1 MLATI
6 SELTSSTIMIID
18 DIPINIRV
26 ARAHLETAGY
36 LNFITLSDPAEA
48 LTAIRNANPDVL
60 LLDIMMPGI
69 SGLEILQALRA
80 EPETQRLPILILT
93 GADSRDLK
101 NQALRL
107 GATDFLTKPIDVDEL
122 LPRVRNS
129 LLVKSYEDD
138 LRAQVDQRTVE
149 LEQSQNELIHCLA
162 RAAEFRDSDTGAH
175 IVRVGKYAAI
185 IADELGMP
193 PEHIARLQQA
203 ATLHD
208 VGKIGIPDSI
218 LRKEGKLN
226 EEEID
231 KIQKHCGYG
240 GQVLGAPSTEFN
252 LSLANHAVI
261 GAQIMEVC
269 SSPTLTLARTIA
281 LTHHEWWDG
290 TGYPLGLSGE
300 NIPLEGRITAV
311 ADVFD
316 ALSSRRPYKKAF
328 SLDQCLSILD
338 EESGSHFDP
347 RIVAAFLN
355 RVSDIVKVQLE
366 HADVC

>member
-1 MLATI
+1 MIATI

-36 LNFITLSDPAEA
+36 LNFITLSDPSEA

-138 LRAQVDQRTVE
+138 LRAQVDQRTAE

-185 IADELGMP
+185 IADELGMS

-218 LRKEGKLN
+218 LRKEGKRQNPKALR
-226 EEEID
+226 IWW
-231 KIQKHCGYG
+231 
-240 GQVLGAPSTEFN
+240 PS
-252 LSLANHAVI
+252 
-261 GAQIMEVC
+261 
-269 SSPTLTLARTIA
+269 
-281 LTHHEWWDG
+281 
-290 TGYPLGLSGE
+290 TGYPFDRLQSVVGQSCGHWCSDHGSLQFTHSHLGTHDRI
-300 NIPLEGRITAV
+300 NAPRMVGRNGISTG
-311 ADVFD
+311 
-316 ALSSRRPYKKAF
+316 P
-328 SLDQCLSILD
+328 
-338 EESGSHFDP
+338 EW
-347 RIVAAFLN
+347 
-355 RVSDIVKVQLE
+355 
-366 HADVC
+366 